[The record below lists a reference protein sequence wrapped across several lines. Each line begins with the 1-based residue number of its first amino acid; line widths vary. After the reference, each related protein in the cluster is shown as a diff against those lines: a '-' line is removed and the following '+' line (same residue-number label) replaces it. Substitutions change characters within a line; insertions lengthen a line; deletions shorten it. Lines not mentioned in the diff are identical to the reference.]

1 MVLGGQM
8 REAVLEPRLLPLYV
22 VLSDHVFALDEYT
35 VPSIIFGIEKPR
47 VLIVND
53 IGCYVMS

>member
-1 MVLGGQM
+1 M

-22 VLSDHVFALDEYT
+22 VLSDHVFALDEDT
-35 VPSIIFGIEKPR
+35 MLSIIFGVEKPR

-53 IGCYVMS
+53 I